1 MINLRQVR
9 SKDIDQLYA
18 ISLATGDAGKD
29 AAPLHRDGRL
39 IGHIYSAPYATLHPE
54 LVFVAEDD
62 EGVIGYIS
70 GAFDTIAFE
79 ERLEREWWPRLRRLY
94 PDPQGDPALWDADQ
108 KRISAIHHPKRAPAF
123 LIERFPA
130 HIHMNLLPRAQG
142 RGIGTAL
149 LDRWMENARANDVKG
164 IHLGANVDNHGGI
177 RFWSSR
183 GFVPVELPQGLVS
196 ETTVWFGQ
204 SL

>member
-1 MINLRQVR
+1 MVSIRTVR
-9 SKDIDQLYA
+9 PEDIDQLCA

-39 IGHIYSAPYATLHPE
+39 IGHIYSAPYARLHPE

-62 EGVIGYIS
+62 EGVFGYIS
-70 GAFDTIAFE
+70 GAFDTAAFE
-79 ERLEREWWPRLRRLY
+79 ERLEREWWPHLRQIY
-94 PDPQGDPALWDADQ
+94 ADPQGDPALWDADQ
-108 KRISAIHHPKRAPAF
+108 KRIAAIFHPKEAPAVLF
-123 LIERFPA
+123 GQFPA

-142 RGIGTAL
+142 RGIGSAL
-149 LDRWMENARANDVKG
+149 LDRWIENARANGVRG
-164 IHLGANVDNHGGI
+164 IHLGANVGNHRGI

-183 GFVPVELPQGLVS
+183 GFVPVELPPGLAS

>member
-1 MINLRQVR
+1 MASIRTVQTG
-9 SKDIDQLYA
+9 DIDQLYA
-18 ISLATGDAGKD
+18 ISLLTGDAGKD
-29 AAPLHRDGRL
+29 ATPLHHDGRL

-62 EGVIGYIS
+62 EGVFGYIS
-70 GAFDTIAFE
+70 GVFDTDAFE
-79 ERLEREWWPRLRRLY
+79 ERLEREWWPDLRRRY
-94 PDPQGDPALWDADQ
+94 ADPAGDPALWNADQ
-108 KRISAIHHPKRAPAF
+108 KRISAIHHPKHAPAV
-123 LIERFPA
+123 LIARFPA

-142 RGIGTAL
+142 KGIGTAL
-149 LDRWMENARANDVKG
+149 LDRWIENARANGVKG
-164 IHLGANVDNHGGI
+164 IHLGANIGNHGGI

-183 GFVPVELPQGLVS
+183 GFVPVELPPGLAS

>member
-1 MINLRQVR
+1 MINLRMVR
-9 SKDIDQLYA
+9 PQDIKQLYA
-18 ISLATGDAGKD
+18 ISLLTGDAGKD
-29 AAPLHRDGRL
+29 ATPLHRDGRL

-62 EGVIGYIS
+62 EGVFGYIS
-70 GAFDTIAFE
+70 GVFDTIAFD
-79 ERLEREWWPRLRRLY
+79 ERLEREWWPHLRRHY

-108 KRISAIHHPKRAPAF
+108 KRISAIHHPNRAPAP
-123 LIERFPA
+123 LVEKFPA

-142 RGIGTAL
+142 KGIGSAL
-149 LDRWMENARANDVKG
+149 LDRWIANARANGVKG
-164 IHLGANVDNHGGI
+164 IHLGANASNHDGI

-183 GFVPVELPQGLVS
+183 GFAPVELPPALVS

-204 SL
+204 FL